1 MLNVIPQRYN
11 STYFLNYVILL
22 LKGRHIWQQSRSH
35 PGQIVIPSRI
45 RKHLNIKPGMQF
57 VVQEQGRRII
67 VERVDEQ
74 FFDQFAGILKGT
86 KATEEL
92 LKERRRDKERENSKS
107 SKS

>member
-1 MLNVIPQRYN
+1 
-11 STYFLNYVILL
+11 
-22 LKGRHIWQQSRSH
+22 
-35 PGQIVIPSRI
+35 
-45 RKHLNIKPGMQF
+45 MQF